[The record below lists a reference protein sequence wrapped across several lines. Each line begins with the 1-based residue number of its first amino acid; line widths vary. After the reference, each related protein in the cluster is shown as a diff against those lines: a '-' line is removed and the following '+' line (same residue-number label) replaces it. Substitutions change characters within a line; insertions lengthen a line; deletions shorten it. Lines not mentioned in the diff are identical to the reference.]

1 MVLRIT
7 TGTVESRCCSMIEDT
22 IAKIE
27 EKLRTA
33 QNLPSSERAELE
45 DLLAQLRTEASSLPD
60 LRDSS
65 EDADDEDVQ
74 SALGRLE
81 ESLTEFET
89 THPQLVGIVNR
100 ISNILA
106 NMGI

>member
-1 MVLRIT
+1 
-7 TGTVESRCCSMIEDT
+7 MIEDT

-27 EKLRTA
+27 ERLRTA
-33 QNLPSSERAELE
+33 ENLPSSERAELQ
-45 DLLAQLRTEASSLPD
+45 LLLSQLRTEAASLPQ
-60 LRDSS
+60 LGEPGGES
-65 EDADDEDVQ
+65 EDEDVH

-100 ISNILA
+100 ISTMLA

>member
-1 MVLRIT
+1 
-7 TGTVESRCCSMIEDT
+7 MIEDT
-22 IAKIE
+22 IARIE
-27 EKLRTA
+27 ERLRTA
-33 QNLPSSERAELE
+33 QNLPSSERAELQ
-45 DLLAQLRTEASSLPD
+45 DLLAQLRTEAASLPH
-60 LRDSS
+60 LRGPVGQS
-65 EDADDEDVQ
+65 DDDKDVQ

-100 ISNILA
+100 ISTILA